1 MNCIK
6 LIRLYDTK
14 CKTKEIKI
22 EAVMADGFGFFVRIT
37 ARRCCFPGHPRN
49 ARAKTEE

>member
-22 EAVMADGFGFFVRIT
+22 IEAAMADGFGFFQ
-37 ARRCCFPGHPRN
+37 
-49 ARAKTEE
+49 